1 MHEAPPRQ
9 EPEAMNIE
17 IETDLNPEI
26 ETNPDPYNE
35 YIGANGDAA
44 AFLDLESEDVAYEG
58 AALETWESMIS
69 DPTFVLGG
77 RDVQWPDLWP
87 NTEYPFD
94 GDEPNTMDLIGEQ
107 EQLYDQGATPN
118 EAPDRLVP
126 EETVG
131 GEFYGQEMDE
141 RQTATAHHP
150 PVHQWGADAAAIN
163 NNLQEDPPS
172 EPAPPEP
179 EPLYNPYNDGF
190 EPTYIRVDKPDKIVF
205 IYDSA
210 GGIVQKAG
218 HDKTRWQKLREEHEK
233 LYGDNIYGRWGT
245 KREWEDAYYFANAK
259 TSQASLQELLKTE
272 RYASDPPKFKTV
284 KGLFSTIEKEMKNFG
299 LPEMIAEEIRLAEA
313 PLDKHELAYM
323 NVEEGGDY
331 LFGNPRFKDHMVF
344 APVIEF
350 GLDGIRQYHNVNTA
364 DYWNLRQRALQP
376 GTTLGAG
383 IFMTDATQLSMHS
396 GDVSAHGVYM
406 SLANIDKDFRED
418 LNNGAWLLVGII
430 PKSKWD
436 KTLAALPGLPQD
448 QRTTLVNLLN
458 RRLFHRCMEV
468 ITRPLRRQEPHEA
481 LDPAGNTRLVQYELS
496 IYGADLQEQCD
507 VACITRNTCPHCK
520 ATKKTLGQCG
530 CQPPRSSE
538 DIKDSIRQTLA
549 EFHRIRKRYPTPLE
563 FAEAGKK
570 FGLNGVQ
577 RPFWWKLPNFD
588 VAMVLSPDL
597 LHGVHKLFF
606 DHIHK
611 WNVNGLGAEEF
622 DTRLKAQLET
632 PGERSFPHGVSQ
644 LKQLTGKD
652 YRALQRTH
660 VAIVANAPNQSR
672 KLTNTTRAMLD
683 AMFLVQLPLQTER
696 ALSTYEEA
704 YKTFD
709 RDKGIWIDNKSKR
722 GKKGKVNTKW
732 EIPKAHIMYH
742 IPAHVRWKGT
752 MDNFN
757 TETMEHLH
765 CRMLKDPW
773 RGSNHKGWIRQGMR
787 YNARRGNMQG
797 YLEFMRWLEAIKR
810 EEMAAEA
817 KAVAE
822 ATAAAEAAASLAALN
837 AMLDGLQP
845 IDQDESDKDEAED
858 EEIDEQEWW
867 PEHEEDPEDNED
879 ESDEEDSIEVD
890 VQATYE
896 VERNERRGEGG
907 GTANTEGGGEGEGD
921 DRGERARRNV
931 VDYQDPRDQGPR
943 LEPDPAAEPA
953 ESHFVEPEGPL
964 RSDYGELP
972 LTDGHDAFYDD
983 GPGFPTTAVPLYLA
997 AKNPHVVTET
1007 VGTVMERLGLPK
1019 FLNHLR
1025 EHPYFASLPI
1035 TVDTTT
1041 PLNIWNSYRI
1051 IIPPTRFCPMVKVR
1065 RVFAQSGLDGK
1076 DRRWDPAFYVP
1087 TNSSGVRRPELET
1100 VHDYSVGR
1108 TALIFSLKSSSTVPS
1123 PRLMVYV
1130 QRFTSIPV
1138 APSASNGFY
1147 AVAKM
1152 TERGSP
1158 RYEVVAVSQIA
1169 RPCPLAPVI
1178 KGPAARGVHGQ
1189 QLALLTS
1196 LPPHPSS
1203 FAAVFLR
1210 KCLHARSTIYDDKEG
1225 HYIIKQDDI
1234 INGRYRV
1241 VHLLGQ
1247 GTFGEVVEATDVA
1260 HPLYAP
1266 SGGRSHVRS
1275 SSEYPP
1281 NAGRVAIKI
1290 IRAVPKYRDASK
1302 IEIRV
1307 LKRLKESDPQNLRY
1321 VLHSLL
1327 ATLLTGTPA
1336 GTVFIIWKPSTTGII
1351 FASSRNYLDNFTPFP
1366 RRHIQDFAQSLLDS
1380 VAFLHDLQLIRTD
1393 LKPENVLL
1401 VGSSYDNKPMPP
1413 GLGRLRHIL
1422 CNTAIRL
1429 IDFGSATF
1437 SDEYHPTVVMR
1448 AASLSSGNHTRARLV
1463 VPVRQLC
1470 LGYILV

>member
-1 MHEAPPRQ
+1 MHIPPEHNMYEASPQQ

-17 IETDLNPEI
+17 IESDSNLEI
-26 ETNPDPYNE
+26 ETDPNHYNE
-35 YIGANGDAA
+35 YVEANGDAA
-44 AFLDLESEDVAYEG
+44 AFLDSDDLTYEG
-58 AALETWESMIS
+58 AVLETWESMIS

-77 RDVQWPDLWP
+77 GAVQWPDLWP

-94 GDEPNTMDLIGEQ
+94 GDELNSIDHVGEP
-107 EQLYDQGATPN
+107 EQLNDQGATPN

-126 EETVG
+126 EETVNG
-131 GEFYGQEMDE
+131 LSYGQEMGE
-141 RQTATAHHP
+141 RQTAAAHHP
-150 PVHQWGADAAAIN
+150 PVNQWGADTGAIN
-163 NNLQEDPPS
+163 NNLQVDPPF

-179 EPLYNPYNDGF
+179 EPLYNPYGDAF
-190 EPTYIRVDKPDKIVF
+190 EPTYVRVDKPDKTVF
-205 IYDSA
+205 IYHSA

-218 HDKTRWQKLREEHEK
+218 HDKTRWQKLREEHQR

-272 RYASDPPKFKTV
+272 RIIIPNALIPKHAAAHQYASSPPEFKTV
-284 KGLFSTIEKEMKNFG
+284 KGLFSTIENEMKDFG
-299 LPEMIAEEIRLAEA
+299 LPKMIVEDIRLAEA

-323 NVEEGGDY
+323 DVEEGGDY
-331 LFGNPRFKDHMVF
+331 LFGNPRFKDHMAF

-350 GLDGIRQYHNVNTA
+350 GLDGIRQYHNLNTA
-364 DYWNLRQRALQP
+364 DYWNLRQRTLQP

-520 ATKKTLGQCG
+520 ATKKTLGECG
-530 CQPPRSSE
+530 CQPARSSE

-549 EFHRIRKRYPTPLE
+549 EFHTIRKRYPTPLE

-606 DHIHK
+606 DHFHK

-632 PGERSFPHGVSQ
+632 PGERSFPQGVSH

-660 VAIVANAPNQSR
+660 VAVVANAPNQSR

-683 AMFLVQLPLQTER
+683 SMFLVQLPLQTER
-696 ALSTYEEA
+696 SLSTYEEA
-704 YKTFD
+704 YKTYD
-709 RDKGIWIDNKSKR
+709 RNKGIWIENKSKR
-722 GKKGKVNTKW
+722 GKKGKVNKKW
-732 EIPKAHIMYH
+732 EIPKAHIMFH

-765 CRMLKDPW
+765 CRMLKDGW
-773 RGSNHKGWIRQGMR
+773 RASNHKGWVRQGMR

-817 KAVAE
+817 KAAAEAAAAE
-822 ATAAAEAAASLAALN
+822 ATAAAEAAASVAALN
-837 AMLDGLQP
+837 AVLDGLLP

-858 EEIDEQEWW
+858 EEIGEQEWW
-867 PEHEEDPEDNED
+867 VEDEENAENNED
-879 ESDEEDSIEVD
+879 ESDDEDSRSEIEVD

-896 VERNERRGEGG
+896 VQSNQR
-907 GTANTEGGGEGEGD
+907 GGEGPNMEGGHE
-921 DRGERARRNV
+921 GEHGGEQEGRDAIG
-931 VDYQDPRDQGPR
+931 YQDPRDQGPR
-943 LEPDPAAEPA
+943 LEREPVSDPAE
-953 ESHFVEPEGPL
+953 HFVEPEGPL
-964 RSDYGELP
+964 VGEHSNYGELP
-972 LTDGHDAFYDD
+972 LAHGYNAFYDN

-1019 FLNHLR
+1019 FLRHLR

-1041 PLNIWNSYRI
+1041 PLNIWNSCRI
-1051 IIPPTRFCPMVKVR
+1051 IIPQTRFCPTVKVR

-1087 TNSSGVRRPELET
+1087 TSSSDVRRPELET

-1108 TALIFSLKSSSTVPS
+1108 MALIFSLKQSSTVPS
-1123 PRLMVYV
+1123 PGLMTYM
-1130 QRFTSIPV
+1130 QRFTAIP
-1138 APSASNGFY
+1138 ATPSATSGFY
-1147 AVAKM
+1147 AVAKK

-1169 RPCPLAPVI
+1169 RPCPLTPVF
-1178 KGPAARGVHGQ
+1178 KGPATRGVVGHASNQ
-1189 QLALLTS
+1189 RR
-1196 LPPHPSS
+1196 
-1203 FAAVFLR
+1203 AVFYTAWSTTPTLNLAPTPALAFR
-1210 KCLHARSTIYDDKEG
+1210 HRRSLQISACPQSTVCDDKEG
-1225 HYIIKQDDI
+1225 HYIIKQADT
-1234 INGRYRV
+1234 INARYQVLR
-1241 VHLLGQ
+1241 LLGQ
-1247 GTFGEVVEATDVA
+1247 GTFGRVVEATIWRIRCM
-1260 HPLYAP
+1260 
-1266 SGGRSHVRS
+1266 RSLT
-1275 SSEYPP
+1275 EYPP

-1302 IEIRV
+1302 IKIRV
-1307 LKRLKESDPQNLRY
+1307 LKRLKESDP
-1321 VLHSLL
+1321 
-1327 ATLLTGTPA
+1327 
-1336 GTVFIIWKPSTTGII
+1336 
-1351 FASSRNYLDNFTPFP
+1351 
-1366 RRHIQDFAQSLLDS
+1366 
-1380 VAFLHDLQLIRTD
+1380 
-1393 LKPENVLL
+1393 
-1401 VGSSYDNKPMPP
+1401 
-1413 GLGRLRHIL
+1413 
-1422 CNTAIRL
+1422 
-1429 IDFGSATF
+1429 
-1437 SDEYHPTVVMR
+1437 
-1448 AASLSSGNHTRARLV
+1448 
-1463 VPVRQLC
+1463 
-1470 LGYILV
+1470 